1 MYNTEELRKNLLEE
15 GYAFDSYSD
24 TEVLLM
30 SYIAWGVECIKKFNG
45 IFAFTIYDEDKG
57 RVFLAQIKWE

>member
-1 MYNTEELRKNLLEE
+1 ML
-15 GYAFDSYSD
+15 DSCSD

-45 IFAFTIYDEDKG
+45 IFALPFMRRYG
-57 RVFLAQIKWE
+57 RVF